1 MRDYKTSYKI
11 LKVSLEEK
19 GINVSK
25 IERKL
30 KALKIETPSWGYSD
44 SGTRFAI
51 FKQKGAA
58 KREYKRKNL
67 GRSRST

>member
-1 MRDYKTSYKI
+1 MKDCKASYKI
-11 LKVSLEEK
+11 LKSSLEEK

-25 IERKL
+25 VEKKL

-51 FKQKGAA
+51 KN
-58 KREYKRKNL
+58 KRRDE
-67 GRSRST
+67 RSLETS